1 MANRPPPLFALSTV
15 QEILRSYDKPITMGV
30 IERELN
36 LRHVEKL
43 DSHKLKQRIHV
54 LVHSGKIKAEP
65 DSLDSRVRWYSLPD
79 VTPPAPVKVEAAE
92 PAPMEP
98 PAPAEIVPVIDLKG
112 TVNAIAD
119 AVAAAI
125 GDVLR
130 TRIEAVVHDQLQ
142 QALDSLPAQITQV
155 IAEPKGTV
163 RTLNPGPVQAP
174 KAPGKTRI
182 TIVGLAEVQ
191 MGVDGRMTA
200 GFVPN
205 PVKQTITLQADSPSK
220 DIFTVLIQ
228 AMKTAREV
236 YFVSGSI
243 ALPSTGEAFTLTR
256 GILTNAKQIPDAQK
270 VLQPVDYVITW
281 ESVNRSL
288 L

>member
-1 MANRPPPLFALSTV
+1 MPDTTITSANSVFTIVVPGLF
-15 QEILRSYDKPITMGV
+15 
-30 IERELN
+30 
-36 LRHVEKL
+36 
-43 DSHKLKQRIHV
+43 
-54 LVHSGKIKAEP
+54 
-65 DSLDSRVRWYSLPD
+65 
-79 VTPPAPVKVEAAE
+79 PAPVQ
-92 PAPMEP
+92 
-98 PAPAEIVPVIDLKG
+98 
-112 TVNAIAD
+112 
-119 AVAAAI
+119 
-125 GDVLR
+125 LR
-130 TRIEAVVHDQLQ
+130 GYSSDKAFTTEAVDM
-142 QALDSLPAQITQV
+142 
-155 IAEPKGTV
+155 
-163 RTLNPGPVQAP
+163 
-174 KAPGKTRI
+174 
-182 TIVGLAEVQ
+182 AEVQ

-220 DIFTVLIQ
+220 DIFTALIQ

-243 ALPSTGEAFTLTR
+243 TLPSTREAFTLTR

>member
-1 MANRPPPLFALSTV
+1 MTDTTITSANSVFTIVVPGLF
-15 QEILRSYDKPITMGV
+15 
-30 IERELN
+30 
-36 LRHVEKL
+36 
-43 DSHKLKQRIHV
+43 
-54 LVHSGKIKAEP
+54 
-65 DSLDSRVRWYSLPD
+65 
-79 VTPPAPVKVEAAE
+79 PAPVQ
-92 PAPMEP
+92 
-98 PAPAEIVPVIDLKG
+98 
-112 TVNAIAD
+112 
-119 AVAAAI
+119 
-125 GDVLR
+125 LR
-130 TRIEAVVHDQLQ
+130 GYSSDKAFTTEAVD
-142 QALDSLPAQITQV
+142 
-155 IAEPKGTV
+155 
-163 RTLNPGPVQAP
+163 
-174 KAPGKTRI
+174 
-182 TIVGLAEVQ
+182 LAEVQ

-220 DIFTVLIQ
+220 DIFTALIQ

-270 VLQPVDYVITW
+270 VLQPVDFQITW

>member
-1 MANRPPPLFALSTV
+1 MSDTTITSANSVFTIVVPGLF
-15 QEILRSYDKPITMGV
+15 
-30 IERELN
+30 
-36 LRHVEKL
+36 
-43 DSHKLKQRIHV
+43 
-54 LVHSGKIKAEP
+54 
-65 DSLDSRVRWYSLPD
+65 
-79 VTPPAPVKVEAAE
+79 PAPVQLRGYATDRAFTTEAVDL
-92 PAPMEP
+92 
-98 PAPAEIVPVIDLKG
+98 AEI
-112 TVNAIAD
+112 
-119 AVAAAI
+119 
-125 GDVLR
+125 
-130 TRIEAVVHDQLQ
+130 
-142 QALDSLPAQITQV
+142 
-155 IAEPKGTV
+155 
-163 RTLNPGPVQAP
+163 
-174 KAPGKTRI
+174 
-182 TIVGLAEVQ
+182 Q

-220 DIFTVLIQ
+220 DIFTALIQ

>member
-1 MANRPPPLFALSTV
+1 MSDTTITSANSVFTIVIPGLF
-15 QEILRSYDKPITMGV
+15 
-30 IERELN
+30 
-36 LRHVEKL
+36 
-43 DSHKLKQRIHV
+43 
-54 LVHSGKIKAEP
+54 
-65 DSLDSRVRWYSLPD
+65 
-79 VTPPAPVKVEAAE
+79 PAPVQLRGYATDRAFTTEA
-92 PAPMEP
+92 
-98 PAPAEIVPVIDLKG
+98 ID
-112 TVNAIAD
+112 
-119 AVAAAI
+119 
-125 GDVLR
+125 
-130 TRIEAVVHDQLQ
+130 
-142 QALDSLPAQITQV
+142 
-155 IAEPKGTV
+155 
-163 RTLNPGPVQAP
+163 
-174 KAPGKTRI
+174 
-182 TIVGLAEVQ
+182 LAEVQ

-220 DIFTVLIQ
+220 DIFTALIQ